1 LHGDAFSGTFL
12 LVSSAGQSYN
22 GFKPYTLDAKNRV
35 AVQLAWRPPE
45 GMAVYLL
52 LSTTHG
58 MPMLKVITQAG
69 YDERLEIIAKSDLT
83 EKEKREL
90 VGILA
95 ANCRL
100 VTINE
105 QFKLS
110 IPKDLCDFA
119 QLKPETEIYQVGRQW
134 HFEIWNFDFYEK
146 AMQIERAMAGTD
158 KLGIL

>member
-1 LHGDAFSGTFL
+1 MFL

-35 AVQLAWRPPE
+35 SVQLAWRPPE
-45 GMAVYLL
+45 GMTVYLL
-52 LSTTHG
+52 WSTTHG
-58 MPMLKVITQAG
+58 MPMLKVITQDG
-69 YDERLEIIAKSDLT
+69 YDERLETIAKSDLS

-90 VGILA
+90 EGILA
-95 ANCRL
+95 ANCRT

-110 IPKDLCDFA
+110 IPKDLCDLA
-119 QLKPETEIYQVGRQW
+119 QLKAETEIYQVGRQR
-134 HFEIWNFDFYEK
+134 HFEIWNYDFYEK
-146 AMQIERAMAGTD
+146 AREIERTMAGTD